1 MPRIAG
7 VDVPADKQVLFSL
20 TYIFGVGRTR
30 SAEVCKKA
38 GIDVAVRTKDLTE
51 EEIARIAHVV
61 DEFPTEG
68 NLQRAIKDNIGR
80 LISIQAYRGVRHRRG
95 LPCRGQKTRTNART
109 RKGPKKVVATKKSI
123 KQMR

>member
-7 VDVPADKQVLFSL
+7 VDIPADKQVLYSL
-20 TYIFGVGRTR
+20 TYIFGIGRTR

-38 GIDVAVRTKDLTE
+38 GIDATVRTKNLTE
-51 EEIARIAHVV
+51 EEVARIAHVI

-68 NLQRAIKDNIGR
+68 NLKRAIKDNIGR
-80 LISIQAYRGVRHRRG
+80 LVSIQSYRGLRHRRG

-123 KQMR
+123 KQLR

>member
-38 GIDVAVRTKDLTE
+38 GIDVAVRMKDLTE
-51 EEIARIAHVV
+51 EEIARIAHVI

-68 NLQRAIKDNIGR
+68 NLKRAIKDNIGR

>member
-20 TYIFGVGRTR
+20 TYIFGIGRTR

-38 GIDVAVRTKDLTE
+38 GIDATVRTKDLTE
-51 EEIARIAHVV
+51 EEIARIAHIV

-68 NLQRAIKDNIGR
+68 HLKRAIKDNIGR